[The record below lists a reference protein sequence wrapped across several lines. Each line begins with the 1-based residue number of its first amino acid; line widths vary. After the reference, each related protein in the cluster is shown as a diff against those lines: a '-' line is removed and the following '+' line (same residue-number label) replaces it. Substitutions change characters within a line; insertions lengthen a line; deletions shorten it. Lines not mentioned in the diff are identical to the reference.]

1 MSYTEIYAVN
11 KNGDVEE
18 YEDIQNAWRGA
29 MAVWNILEERYL
41 PPFRPSFL
49 PDFVP
54 DEKIEEHLG
63 YKPRRCIGID
73 KEAMKEAM
81 KEIWKL
87 ASNEN
92 VSEVDTI
99 ILCTTF
105 DDVIVKKENIEKV
118 INAFKEFE
126 GDTSLKE
133 QATILEKILEDDEC
147 IGVAWNQTSVN
158 ADTWDIYNED
168 DECLP
173 YNINNNDEHWFLFS
187 DLED

>member
-73 KEAMKEAM
+73 KEAMKEM
-81 KEIWKL
+81 
-87 ASNEN
+87 
-92 VSEVDTI
+92 
-99 ILCTTF
+99 
-105 DDVIVKKENIEKV
+105 
-118 INAFKEFE
+118 
-126 GDTSLKE
+126 
-133 QATILEKILEDDEC
+133 Q
-147 IGVAWNQTSVN
+147 
-158 ADTWDIYNED
+158 
-168 DECLP
+168 
-173 YNINNNDEHWFLFS
+173 
-187 DLED
+187 